1 VLSHRPVAL
10 RQVIVTANHVL
21 QPWNGLFHGK
31 QHSVQMQKN
40 TPDSC
45 EPGYESTNK
54 VVEEEPGSP
63 VDSCWADRLWR

>member
-1 VLSHRPVAL
+1 
-10 RQVIVTANHVL
+10 
-21 QPWNGLFHGK
+21 
-31 QHSVQMQKN
+31 MQKN

-63 VDSCWADRLWR
+63 VHFCWADRLWR